1 MHKIV
6 IYDGYTTNTGDLSWE
21 PVSLLGELTV
31 YDRTAPEDII
41 SRGQGADVLIT
52 NKTVLSA
59 DVLSHLTDCRYI
71 GLMSTGVNVV
81 DLEYCDA
88 HKIAVTNIPGYS
100 TSSVA
105 QTTFAMILELTSRV
119 SLHDR
124 YVKSGYWTNCKDFTF
139 RKSPITELDGK
150 IIGIIGYGNIGKK
163 VAEIACSFNMQV
175 LVFARRNL
183 DFPEG
188 SNIRQADLDT
198 LLSSSDIVTLHIPLC
213 AETNKF
219 INEATIS
226 QMKQGSF
233 LINTSRGGLIDEKAL
248 AQALKDGHLAGAAL
262 DVLSSEPPKPDNP
275 MLSCPNCLIT
285 PHIAWS
291 SKEARSR
298 LIDILAANLK
308 SYVDCTDA
316 GLSYNAI
323 QNLVNLKNI

>member
-1 MHKIV
+1 M
-6 IYDGYTTNTGDLSWE
+6 
-21 PVSLLGELTV
+21 
-31 YDRTAPEDII
+31 
-41 SRGQGADVLIT
+41 
-52 NKTVLSA
+52 
-59 DVLSHLTDCRYI
+59 
-71 GLMSTGVNVV
+71 
-81 DLEYCDA
+81 
-88 HKIAVTNIPGYS
+88 
-100 TSSVA
+100 
-105 QTTFAMILELTSRV
+105 
-119 SLHDR
+119 
-124 YVKSGYWTNCKDFTF
+124 
-139 RKSPITELDGK
+139 
-150 IIGIIGYGNIGKK
+150 
-163 VAEIACSFNMQV
+163 
-175 LVFARRNL
+175 FARRNL

-316 GLSYNAI
+316 RLSYNAI